1 MSERHERYKDYIKQ
15 NKSFLFRR
23 TFRIVGIP
31 VIGIFIYLIIAVIN
45 PSEEKTY
52 ILNWPHI
59 ITDLVLAIVIAI
71 LIWEGNLLI
80 NSRIDRYFDWRTQTV
95 KRLAYQIVLNTFYSI
110 LVVVGCVI
118 IYLQFVIHYSIPAA
132 IPVIKLTTFISII
145 LLMLMNAIYIGI
157 YFFRQWEKSQF
168 ESEDMKRRHLQL
180 QLEALKNQVN
190 PHFLFNSLNAL
201 TTLIHEDQNLAVD
214 FVQRIASVYRYVL
227 QSKDRQL
234 VELRE
239 EINFINAFF
248 FLQRIRFGEN
258 LRTSINI
265 PENCYSFYIAPL
277 TIQMLVENAIKHN
290 VISSEKPLHIEI
302 YAESECILAV
312 KNNLQKKLTSK
323 NSMGIGL
330 ANITKQYEILGSS
343 KKVEILNSDSCFVV
357 KIPLFKEKKKYEST
371 NY

>member
-1 MSERHERYKDYIKQ
+1 
-15 NKSFLFRR
+15 
-23 TFRIVGIP
+23 
-31 VIGIFIYLIIAVIN
+31 
-45 PSEEKTY
+45 
-52 ILNWPHI
+52 
-59 ITDLVLAIVIAI
+59 
-71 LIWEGNLLI
+71 
-80 NSRIDRYFDWRTQTV
+80 
-95 KRLAYQIVLNTFYSI
+95 
-110 LVVVGCVI
+110 
-118 IYLQFVIHYSIPAA
+118 
-132 IPVIKLTTFISII
+132 
-145 LLMLMNAIYIGI
+145 MNAIYIGI

-258 LRTSINI
+258 LSTSITI

-290 VISSEKPLHIEI
+290 VISSEKPLQIEI
-302 YAESECILAV
+302 YAEGDCILAV
-312 KNNLQKKLTSK
+312 KNNLQKKITTK

-343 KKVEILNSDSCFVV
+343 KKVEILNSDSCFIV

-371 NY
+371 DY